1 MNMPNLENY
10 EFLHGTASKLVQLPG
25 AEPVILTHIE
35 GQVITVTLSAYMN
48 QIAFLVRM
56 VRDDQDCT
64 VTALS
69 SGRRL
74 RQARCST
81 CLRICF
87 SRASP
92 GRRESPFFQRVRGR
106 ASGGL
111 APSFCFPYRRLRV
124 ICDSVLCFTKR

>member
-56 VRDDQDCT
+56 VRDDQD
-64 VTALS
+64 LY
-69 SGRRL
+69 RDRPI
-74 RQARCST
+74 Q
-81 CLRICF
+81 
-87 SRASP
+87 RAAFAA
-92 GRRESPFFQRVRGR
+92 GQM
-106 ASGGL
+106 L
-111 APSFCFPYRRLRV
+111 N
-124 ICDSVLCFTKR
+124 VLEDLLQ